1 MPQPEVQDHPPIIK
15 DCEFIQNTNLNEFG
29 AGVLSVLSGQH
40 YENHHLTLT
49 VENWLFESNE
59 SDNASAI
66 RWDGVNMYL

>member
-49 VENWLFESNE
+49 VEN
-59 SDNASAI
+59 
-66 RWDGVNMYL
+66 